1 MATTINTIINAMT
14 SAKGFQFVGITYGNE
29 VRMNKGGNPY
39 YGRLTKVV
47 SGQMCFNGNYE
58 NMVNNRIEREGFEGV
73 EFVSDKLPWGQW
85 VEGGVNKV
93 ITHKGEFYIRL
104 YPTPNTKMKVTYY
117 LDGVEC
123 TESEVSM
130 ILKAIAP
137 FLPKQ
142 KESAKQS
149 ECGLEG
155 VKQLHP
161 QSIKLSNIREIS
173 INGVTYK
180 M

>member
-1 MATTINTIINAMT
+1 MATTNNAIINAMV
-14 SAKGFQFVGITYGNE
+14 SAKGFQFVGIIYGNE
-29 VRMNKGGNPY
+29 VKINKTNNPY

-58 NMVNNRIEREGFEGV
+58 NMVNNRIEKEGFEGV
-73 EFVSDKLPWGQW
+73 EFVGGSLPWGQW
-85 VEGGVNKV
+85 VEGAENKV
-93 ITHKGEFYIRL
+93 IAHKGEFYIRL
-104 YPTPNTKMKVTYY
+104 YPTPNTTMKVTYY

-123 TESEVSM
+123 TESDM
-130 ILKAIAP
+130 RAIAP
-137 FLPKQ
+137 YLPKK

-155 VKQLHP
+155 AKQLHP
-161 QSIKLSNIREIS
+161 QSIKLSNIRVITMGG
-173 INGVTYK
+173 ITYT

>member
-1 MATTINTIINAMT
+1 MTTTNNTIINAMV

-29 VRMNKGGNPY
+29 VKMNKGGNPY

-73 EFVSDKLPWGQW
+73 EFVSGKLPWGQW
-85 VEGGVNKV
+85 VEGAEHKV
-93 ITHKGEFYIRL
+93 IAHKGEFYIRL
-104 YPTPNTKMKVTYY
+104 YPTPNTKMKITYY

-123 TESEVSM
+123 TESD
-130 ILKAIAP
+130 LRAIAP
-137 FLPKQ
+137 FLPKK

-155 VKQLHP
+155 DKQLHP
-161 QSIKLSNIREIS
+161 QSIKLSNIKEITL
-173 INGVTYK
+173 NGVTYT